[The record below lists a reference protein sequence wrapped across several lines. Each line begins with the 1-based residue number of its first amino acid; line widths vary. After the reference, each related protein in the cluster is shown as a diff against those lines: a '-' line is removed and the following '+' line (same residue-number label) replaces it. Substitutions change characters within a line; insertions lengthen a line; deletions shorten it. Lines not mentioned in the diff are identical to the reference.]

1 MDSTYLNIIVFV
13 AVSLVY
19 FLMFKPKLKTE
30 ALEKGNETLLADFNK
45 NSYFRLS
52 IYFIFVILLQFFVNV
67 SALVNSCGG
76 SVTQNLGVAS
86 FLTFIP
92 WILFFGI
99 LIVVL
104 IIYPGFK
111 SAFSDVIGYFF
122 VYGHANKVLS
132 DLLIE
137 PEVQHKID
145 KMGKKGGA
153 PMDMDM
159 DITKK
164 DAEPIMATAVPGP
177 ISVEASA
184 LQEPENIDTK
194 SSSSSEKKTP
204 SSSYTE
210 KGTSSLSKDTPKNT
224 SKSSTNTS
232 KYPSSTTN
240 LSKTQYQDVADA
252 IVKLTGNKSIL
263 INQIVQSNFEQ
274 YWNILT
280 PLMRPQYQ
288 SAGGSFKIKQELLD
302 IVVAR
307 DSIGEGMWYGYT
319 AILLITI
326 IQYYIVSRGCVKG
339 IQQMQNDYQ
348 QFLSEEDTAQQKAQT
363 AQTTYTLGP

>member
-52 IYFIFVILLQFFVNV
+52 IYFLFVILLQFFVNV

-153 PMDMDM
+153 PMDMD
-159 DITKK
+159 ITKK
-164 DAEPIMATAVPGP
+164 DTEPIMATAVPGP
-177 ISVEASA
+177 ISVEASP
-184 LQEPENIDTK
+184 LQEPGNIDTK
-194 SSSSSEKKTP
+194 SYSTEKNTYSP
-204 SSSYTE
+204 SSMQ
-210 KGTSSLSKDTPKNT
+210 KNT
-224 SKSSTNTS
+224 STKTS
-232 KYPSSTTN
+232 TN

-263 INQIVQSNFEQ
+263 INQIVQSNFEE
-274 YWNILT
+274 YWNILK

-288 SAGGSFKIKQELLD
+288 SSGGSFKIKQELLD

-307 DSIGEGMWYGYT
+307 ESIGEGMWYGYT

-348 QFLSEEDTAQQKAQT
+348 QFLTEEETAQQKAQT